1 MTSITDVAQ
10 LAGVSATTAKR
21 ALKEPDK
28 LHPETLRRV
37 QEAISALQYEP
48 DLRAGALRGG
58 QSHTVGLVIG
68 SIVEPFFAELARTLA
83 RELRRGGYSLLIS
96 ENEYQS
102 ETELEEL
109 KLLYGQRIEALIL
122 RPGYG
127 DASREYLERL
137 ASRGV
142 YIVQVDY
149 ALPGVSYDSVQLDN
163 PGAMRQGIRYL
174 AELGHERIA
183 ITGQYDPLLHPELR
197 SQTFPQAMQEVG
209 LRVRPE
215 YSRVM
220 FLTEENAYRYTLDVM
235 RLPEPPTALFAL
247 TGSSA
252 AGVYRG
258 LKELNLKVPQQ
269 VSLLSFDNY
278 SWTALVDP
286 PIDVLEQ
293 PVEEMARAAA
303 RTVLTTLTG
312 EPQEPV
318 RLTFPARLIV
328 RGSCAPPPVTTS
340 ERFSAGVSDGRAPD
354 RPEAA
359 DQTSGP
365 AGAAPPGSRRRP
377 PSSG

>member
-1 MTSITDVAQ
+1 MALSSGRLCQEGWRTRPRVAPARATLPGVTSITDVAQ

-37 QEAISALQYEP
+37 QEAISALHYEP

-58 QSHTVGLVIG
+58 QSRTVGLVIG
-68 SIVEPFFAELARTLA
+68 SILEPFFAQLARTLA
-83 RELRRGGYSLLIS
+83 RELRRGGYNLLIS

-109 KLLYGQRIEALIL
+109 KLLYGQRIQALIL

-127 DASREYLERL
+127 DHSREYLERL
-137 ASRGV
+137 HSRGV

-149 ALPGVSYDSVQLDN
+149 ALPDAPYDVVQLDN
-163 PGAMRQGIRYL
+163 ARAMRQGVGYL
-174 AELGHERIA
+174 AGLGHQRIA
-183 ITGQYDPLLHPELR
+183 ITGQYDPHLHPEGR
-197 SQTFPQAMQEVG
+197 SQTFPQAMKEAG
-209 LRVRPE
+209 LTVRPE
-215 YSRVM
+215 YQRVM
-220 FLTEENAYRYTLDVM
+220 FLTEENAYLYTLDVM
-235 RLPEPPTALFAL
+235 RLPRPPTALFAL

-252 AGVYRG
+252 AGVYRA
-258 LKELNLKVPQQ
+258 LRELNLRVPQD

-303 RTVLTTLTG
+303 QAVLASLSG
-312 EPQEPV
+312 RQQAPV
-318 RLTFPARLIV
+318 RLQFPARLVI
-328 RGSCAPPPVTTS
+328 RGSCAPPTAHPKS
-340 ERFSAGVSDGRAPD
+340 SQ
-354 RPEAA
+354 PEP
-359 DQTSGP
+359 Q
-365 AGAAPPGSRRRP
+365 PGRRP
-377 PSSG
+377 